1 MFHSFGPAPHIY
13 SSIHTHLPTAIN
25 HHDDHGRFFRPLT
38 TLSQNIYDSDP
49 AFYAKYAELRE
60 NRPETQQAG
69 VPDMA
74 TLHELLPSL
83 QGKRVL
89 DLGCGDG
96 WFCRWA
102 SARGAAV
109 CRGVDASAAQLGRAR
124 ELTEMHRAYLQESR
138 GSEGADAAVEGAD
151 VDYVRADMN
160 QKGAL
165 KAAALLTS
173 SAAEDGGKEGKK
185 LQKYQVAFCSLSL
198 HYIADLGALLDEI
211 SACLTAGAFLFFSI
225 EHPMATAPQTKTPK
239 LIQLDEGFAGGKPA
253 WPLRD
258 YLAEGARVKTWLGAD
273 VRKQHRTVST
283 YINSLIKAGLDVV
296 GTWEWGVKDS
306 DDGGEGGAVDE
317 MRRERNYGVTES
329 VFPYFMGFKVW
340 KR

>member
-1 MFHSFGPAPHIY
+1 MTAP
-13 SSIHTHLPTAIN
+13 
-25 HHDDHGRFFRPLT
+25 PLT
-38 TLSQNIYDSDP
+38 TVSQNIYDSDP

-109 CRGVDASAAQLGRAR
+109 CRGVDASAAQLGRAK
-124 ELTEMHRAYLQESR
+124 ELTELHRAYLQESR
-138 GSEGADAAVEGAD
+138 GSEGADLADGAEGAE
-151 VDYVRADMN
+151 VDYEE
-160 QKGAL
+160 G
-165 KAAALLTS
+165 
-173 SAAEDGGKEGKK
+173 EGKK
-185 LQKYQVAFCSLSL
+185 HQKFQVAFCSLAL
-198 HYIADLGALLDEI
+198 HYIADFQALLDEI
-211 SACLTAGAFLFFSI
+211 HECLTPGAFLFFSI
-225 EHPMATAPQTKTPK
+225 EHPMATAPQVKVPK
-239 LIQLDEGFAGGKPA
+239 LLTNPDQEDKPA

-258 YLAEGARVKTWLGAD
+258 YMAEGERVKTWLGAD
-273 VRKQHRTVST
+273 VRKQHRTVASYLNALT
-283 YINSLIKAGLDVV
+283 AAGFDVV
-296 GTWEWGVKDS
+296 KCWEWGVKD
-306 DDGGEGGAVDE
+306 GGEGGVDE

>member
-1 MFHSFGPAPHIY
+1 MTAP
-13 SSIHTHLPTAIN
+13 
-25 HHDDHGRFFRPLT
+25 PLT
-38 TLSQNIYDSDP
+38 TVSQNIYDSDP

-124 ELTEMHRAYLQESR
+124 ELTELHRAYLQESR
-138 GSEGADAAVEGAD
+138 GSEGADLADGAEGAE

-160 QKGAL
+160 
-165 KAAALLTS
+165 S
-173 SAAEDGGKEGKK
+173 
-185 LQKYQVAFCSLSL
+185 
-198 HYIADLGALLDEI
+198 LLDEVHE
-211 SACLTAGAFLFFSI
+211 CLTPGAFLFFSI
-225 EHPMATAPQTKTPK
+225 EHPMATAPQVKVPK
-239 LIQLDEGFAGGKPA
+239 LLKSPDQDEKPV

-258 YLAEGARVKTWLGAD
+258 YMAEGERAKTWLGAD
-273 VRKQHRTVST
+273 VRKQHRTVASYLNALT
-283 YINSLIKAGLDVV
+283 AAGFDVV
-296 GTWEWGVKDS
+296 KVWEWGVKD
-306 DDGGEGGAVDE
+306 GGEGGVEE

>member
-1 MFHSFGPAPHIY
+1 MPA
-13 SSIHTHLPTAIN
+13 S
-25 HHDDHGRFFRPLT
+25 PLT
-38 TLSQNIYDSDP
+38 TVSQNIYDSDP

-89 DLGCGDG
+89 DVGCGDG

-102 SARGAAV
+102 STRGAAV

-124 ELTEMHRAYLQESR
+124 ELTELYRAYLQESR
-138 GSEGADAAVEGAD
+138 GSEGGPDVGGEGEGAE

-160 QKGAL
+160 VRGAL
-165 KAAALLTS
+165 KEAALLS
-173 SAAEDGGKEGKK
+173 SSSSEGEGEGKK
-185 LQKYQVAFCSLSL
+185 QHQKFQVAFCSLSL
-198 HYIADLGALLDEI
+198 HYIADFEAVLDEI
-211 SACLTAGAFLFFSI
+211 HACLTPGAFLFFSI
-225 EHPMATAPQTKTPK
+225 EHPMATAPQVKVPR
-239 LIQLDEGFAGGKPA
+239 LLPNPA
-253 WPLRD
+253 DHDRPVWPLRD
-258 YLAEGARVKTWLGAD
+258 YLAEGERVKTWLGAD
-273 VRKQHRTVST
+273 VRKQHRTVSS
-283 YINSLIKAGLDVV
+283 YLNALAAAGFDVV
-296 GTWEWGVKDS
+296 RTWEWGVR
-306 DDGGEGGAVDE
+306 DGGEGGVDE